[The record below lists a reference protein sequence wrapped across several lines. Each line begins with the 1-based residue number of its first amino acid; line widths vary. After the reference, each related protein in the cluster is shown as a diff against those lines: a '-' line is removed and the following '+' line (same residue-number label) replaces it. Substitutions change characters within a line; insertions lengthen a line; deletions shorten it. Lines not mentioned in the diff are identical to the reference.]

1 MGRLYRDEEVI
12 GRRGLMFRMG
22 RGYFVYDG
30 SCRVLSRDSKKL
42 LGRNKLRM
50 SR

>member
-1 MGRLYRDEEVI
+1 MGRLHRDEEAT

-22 RGYFVYDG
+22 RGHPAHDG